1 MNLPELGAFLRTRRD
16 RIRPAEVG
24 LPQGPRRRVPG
35 LRREEVAQ
43 LAGLSADY
51 YTELERGSA
60 KNGVQPSAQTL
71 AALARALRLNGDE
84 RDHLFHLAE
93 RPVPPSVHG
102 PSAHVQPA
110 LLGLLDRLSNT
121 PARVITDLHE
131 TLVENDL
138 ALALFGNSPA
148 HGGPS
153 ASFVYRWFTDP
164 RAREIYPPEDHPHHS
179 RVFVADLQA
188 AAARRGRDAQATK
201 MVAAPPQPGVRG
213 PLGHPRRRGAPHG
226 PQEDRP
232 PSARRHRTRLL
243 QPPQRGRTA
252 TPAVVHR
259 PALKSGSRAAG
270 TALCRGD
277 PGAERPGGHGTGEV
291 VCGGIRIAA
300 LTRAAGG
307 ERPGGRSRTH
317 RPGSRRWRVRPA
329 RLRPAR
335 RQRAEERVRSLI
347 RRLHD
352 APPDR
357 SGSLG
362 KATFRLSGTH
372 RGPLRPLAGS

>member
-93 RPVPPSVHG
+93 RPIPPSAHG

-138 ALALFGNSPA
+138 ALTLLGRSPA
-148 HGGPS
+148 HRGPA
-153 ASFVYRWFTDP
+153 ASFLYRWFTDP
-164 RAREIYPPEDHPHHS
+164 RAREIYPPEDHPRHS
-179 RVFVADLQA
+179 RVFVSDLQA
-188 AAARRGRDAQATK
+188 AAARRGRDAEVTK
-201 MVAAPPQPGVRG
+201 MVAVLRRRSQEFAALWDTHDVAVRRTDHKRIVHPLLGVIELDCYNLLSEDGRQRLLWFTAPPGSPGAEQLELLSVVG
-213 PLGHPRRRGAPHG
+213 TQELTVTEVMAP
-226 PQEDRP
+226 ERP
-232 PSARRHRTRLL
+232 PA
-243 QPPQRGRTA
+243 A
-252 TPAVVHR
+252 E
-259 PALKSGSRAAG
+259 SGSR
-270 TALCRGD
+270 R
-277 PGAERPGGHGTGEV
+277 
-291 VCGGIRIAA
+291 
-300 LTRAAGG
+300 
-307 ERPGGRSRTH
+307 
-317 RPGSRRWRVRPA
+317 
-329 RLRPAR
+329 
-335 RQRAEERVRSLI
+335 
-347 RRLHD
+347 
-352 APPDR
+352 
-357 SGSLG
+357 
-362 KATFRLSGTH
+362 
-372 RGPLRPLAGS
+372 

>member
-93 RPVPPSVHG
+93 RPGPPSAHG

-138 ALALFGNSPA
+138 ARNLLGKSPA
-148 HGGPS
+148 HRGPA

-164 RAREIYPPEDHPHHS
+164 QARERYPPEDHPHHS

-188 AAARRGRDAQATK
+188 AAAKRGRDTEVTK
-201 MVAAPPQPGVRG
+201 MIAVLRRRSQEFAALWDTHDVAVRRMDHKKIVHPTLGIIELDCYNLLSEDGRQRLLWFTAPPGSPGAEQLELLSVIG
-213 PLGHPRRRGAPHG
+213 AQDLGITEGTAPEG
-226 PQEDRP
+226 L
-232 PSARRHRTRLL
+232 SAT
-243 QPPQRGRTA
+243 
-252 TPAVVHR
+252 
-259 PALKSGSRAAG
+259 KSGSQ
-270 TALCRGD
+270 
-277 PGAERPGGHGTGEV
+277 P
-291 VCGGIRIAA
+291 
-300 LTRAAGG
+300 
-307 ERPGGRSRTH
+307 
-317 RPGSRRWRVRPA
+317 
-329 RLRPAR
+329 
-335 RQRAEERVRSLI
+335 
-347 RRLHD
+347 
-352 APPDR
+352 
-357 SGSLG
+357 
-362 KATFRLSGTH
+362 
-372 RGPLRPLAGS
+372 

>member
-51 YTELERGSA
+51 YTELERGSGKHGA
-60 KNGVQPSAQTL
+60 QPSTQTL

-93 RPVPPSVHG
+93 RPIPPSAHG

-138 ALALFGNSPA
+138 ARNLLGKSPA
-148 HGGPS
+148 HRGPA

-164 RAREIYPPEDHPHHS
+164 QARERYPSEDHPHHS

-188 AAARRGRDAQATK
+188 VAARRGRDAEVTK
-201 MVAAPPQPGVRG
+201 MVAVLRRRSREFAALWDTHDVAVRRMDHKRIVHPALGVIELDCYNLLSEDGRQRLLWFTAPP
-213 PLGHPRRRGAPHG
+213 
-226 PQEDRP
+226 
-232 PSARRHRTRLL
+232 
-243 QPPQRGRTA
+243 
-252 TPAVVHR
+252 
-259 PALKSGSRAAG
+259 GS
-270 TALCRGD
+270 
-277 PGAERPGGHGTGEV
+277 PGAEQLELLSVIGTQDLSVTEGTAPE
-291 VCGGIRIAA
+291 RLSAA
-300 LTRAAGG
+300 
-307 ERPGGRSRTH
+307 E
-317 RPGSRRWRVRPA
+317 
-329 RLRPAR
+329 
-335 RQRAEERVRSLI
+335 
-347 RRLHD
+347 
-352 APPDR
+352 
-357 SGSLG
+357 SGSQ
-362 KATFRLSGTH
+362 R
-372 RGPLRPLAGS
+372 

>member
-24 LPQGPRRRVPG
+24 LPTGTRRRVPG

-60 KNGVQPSAQTL
+60 KSGVQPSAQTL

-93 RPVPPSVHG
+93 RPVPPSAHG

-138 ALALFGNSPA
+138 ARTLLGGSPM
-148 HGGPS
+148 GRGPA

-164 RAREIYPPEDHPHHS
+164 RAREIYPPEDHAYHS

-188 AAARRGRDAQATK
+188 AAARRGRDAEVAK
-201 MVAAPPQPGVRG
+201 MIAG
-213 PLGHPRRRGAPHG
+213 LRRRSEEFAALWDTHDVAVRRVDHKRIVHPLLGVIELDCYNLLS
-226 PQEDRP
+226 EDGRQ
-232 PSARRHRTRLL
+232 RLL
-243 QPPQRGRTA
+243 WFTA
-252 TPAVVHR
+252 P
-259 PALKSGSRAAG
+259 
-270 TALCRGD
+270 
-277 PGAERPGGHGTGEV
+277 
-291 VCGGIRIAA
+291 
-300 LTRAAGG
+300 
-307 ERPGGRSRTH
+307 
-317 RPGSRRWRVRPA
+317 PGSRGAEQLELLSVVGTQELGVTEEQPA
-329 RLRPAR
+329 
-335 RQRAEERVRSLI
+335 E
-347 RRLHD
+347 
-352 APPDR
+352 
-357 SGSLG
+357 
-362 KATFRLSGTH
+362 
-372 RGPLRPLAGS
+372 GP

>member
-51 YTELERGSA
+51 YTDLERGSA
-60 KNGVQPSAQTL
+60 KNGVQPSTQTL

-93 RPVPPSVHG
+93 RPIPPSAHG

-138 ALALFGNSPA
+138 ARNLLGKSPA
-148 HGGPS
+148 HRGPA

-164 RAREIYPPEDHPHHS
+164 QARERYPHEDHPHHS

-188 AAARRGRDAQATK
+188 AAARRGRDAEVTK
-201 MVAAPPQPGVRG
+201 MIAVLRRRSQEFAALWDTHDVAVRRMDHKKIVHPTLGIIELDCYNLLSEDGRQRLLWFTAPP
-213 PLGHPRRRGAPHG
+213 
-226 PQEDRP
+226 
-232 PSARRHRTRLL
+232 
-243 QPPQRGRTA
+243 
-252 TPAVVHR
+252 
-259 PALKSGSRAAG
+259 GS
-270 TALCRGD
+270 
-277 PGAERPGGHGTGEV
+277 PGAEQLELLSVIGTQDLSVTEGTAPK
-291 VCGGIRIAA
+291 RSSAA
-300 LTRAAGG
+300 
-307 ERPGGRSRTH
+307 E
-317 RPGSRRWRVRPA
+317 
-329 RLRPAR
+329 
-335 RQRAEERVRSLI
+335 
-347 RRLHD
+347 
-352 APPDR
+352 
-357 SGSLG
+357 SGSQ
-362 KATFRLSGTH
+362 R
-372 RGPLRPLAGS
+372 

>member
-93 RPVPPSVHG
+93 RPVPPSAHG

-121 PARVITDLHE
+121 PVRVITDLHE

-138 ALALFGNSPA
+138 ALTLLGRSPA
-148 HGGPS
+148 HRGPA

-164 RAREIYPPEDHPHHS
+164 QAREIYPPEDHPHHS

-188 AAARRGRDAQATK
+188 AAARRGRDAEVAK
-201 MVAAPPQPGVRG
+201 MIAALRRRSQEFAALWDTHDVAVRRMDHKRIVHPMLGVIELDCHNLLSEDGRQRLLWFTAPP
-213 PLGHPRRRGAPHG
+213 
-226 PQEDRP
+226 
-232 PSARRHRTRLL
+232 
-243 QPPQRGRTA
+243 
-252 TPAVVHR
+252 
-259 PALKSGSRAAG
+259 GS
-270 TALCRGD
+270 
-277 PGAERPGGHGTGEV
+277 PGAEQLELLSVVGTQELGVTE
-291 VCGGIRIAA
+291 GTAPQRLSAA
-300 LTRAAGG
+300 
-307 ERPGGRSRTH
+307 E
-317 RPGSRRWRVRPA
+317 
-329 RLRPAR
+329 
-335 RQRAEERVRSLI
+335 
-347 RRLHD
+347 
-352 APPDR
+352 
-357 SGSLG
+357 SGSQ
-362 KATFRLSGTH
+362 R
-372 RGPLRPLAGS
+372 

>member
-60 KNGVQPSAQTL
+60 KNGVQPSVQTL

-93 RPVPPSVHG
+93 RLCPPPAHG

-138 ALALFGNSPA
+138 ARNLLGRSPA
-148 HGGPS
+148 HRGPA

-164 RAREIYPPEDHPHHS
+164 QARERYPSEDHPHHS
-179 RVFVADLQA
+179 RVFVADLRA
-188 AAARRGRDAQATK
+188 AAARRGRDAEVTK
-201 MVAAPPQPGVRG
+201 MIAVLRRRSQEFAALWDTHDVAVRRMDHKKIVHPTLGIIELDCYNLLSEDGRQRLLWFTAPP
-213 PLGHPRRRGAPHG
+213 
-226 PQEDRP
+226 
-232 PSARRHRTRLL
+232 
-243 QPPQRGRTA
+243 
-252 TPAVVHR
+252 
-259 PALKSGSRAAG
+259 GS
-270 TALCRGD
+270 
-277 PGAERPGGHGTGEV
+277 PGAEQLELLSVIGTQDL
-291 VCGGIRIAA
+291 GITEGTAPEGSSAA
-300 LTRAAGG
+300 
-307 ERPGGRSRTH
+307 E
-317 RPGSRRWRVRPA
+317 
-329 RLRPAR
+329 
-335 RQRAEERVRSLI
+335 
-347 RRLHD
+347 
-352 APPDR
+352 
-357 SGSLG
+357 SGSQ
-362 KATFRLSGTH
+362 
-372 RGPLRPLAGS
+372 P

>member
-51 YTELERGSA
+51 YTELERGSV

-93 RPVPPSVHG
+93 RPVPPSAHG

-110 LLGLLDRLSNT
+110 LLGLLDRLSST

-138 ALALFGNSPA
+138 AVALLGRSPA
-148 HGGPS
+148 HRGP
-153 ASFVYRWFTDP
+153 AAGFVYRWFTDP

-188 AAARRGRDAQATK
+188 AAARRGRDTQ
-201 MVAAPPQPGVRG
+201 VARMIAALRRGQEFADLWDTHDVAVRRMDRKRIVHPLLGVIELDCHNLLSEDGRQRLLWFTAPP
-213 PLGHPRRRGAPHG
+213 
-226 PQEDRP
+226 
-232 PSARRHRTRLL
+232 
-243 QPPQRGRTA
+243 
-252 TPAVVHR
+252 
-259 PALKSGSRAAG
+259 GS
-270 TALCRGD
+270 
-277 PGAERPGGHGTGEV
+277 PGAEQLELLSVVGTQELSVPEGTAPGRPSTTE
-291 VCGGIRIAA
+291 
-300 LTRAAGG
+300 
-307 ERPGGRSRTH
+307 
-317 RPGSRRWRVRPA
+317 PGSR
-329 RLRPAR
+329 
-335 RQRAEERVRSLI
+335 
-347 RRLHD
+347 H
-352 APPDR
+352 
-357 SGSLG
+357 
-362 KATFRLSGTH
+362 
-372 RGPLRPLAGS
+372 

>member
-24 LPQGPRRRVPG
+24 LPTGTRRRVPG

-93 RPVPPSVHG
+93 RPVPPSAHG

-138 ALALFGNSPA
+138 ARTLLGGSPM
-148 HGGPS
+148 GRGPA
-153 ASFVYRWFTDP
+153 ASFVHRWFTDP
-164 RAREIYPPEDHPHHS
+164 RAREIYPPEDHAYHS

-188 AAARRGRDAQATK
+188 AAARRGRDAEVAK
-201 MVAAPPQPGVRG
+201 MIAG
-213 PLGHPRRRGAPHG
+213 LRRRSEEFAALWDTHDVAVRRVDHKRIVHPLLGVIELDCYNLLS
-226 PQEDRP
+226 EDGRQ
-232 PSARRHRTRLL
+232 RLL
-243 QPPQRGRTA
+243 WFTA
-252 TPAVVHR
+252 P
-259 PALKSGSRAAG
+259 
-270 TALCRGD
+270 
-277 PGAERPGGHGTGEV
+277 
-291 VCGGIRIAA
+291 
-300 LTRAAGG
+300 
-307 ERPGGRSRTH
+307 
-317 RPGSRRWRVRPA
+317 PGSRGAEQLELLSVVGTQELGVTEGQPA
-329 RLRPAR
+329 
-335 RQRAEERVRSLI
+335 E
-347 RRLHD
+347 
-352 APPDR
+352 
-357 SGSLG
+357 
-362 KATFRLSGTH
+362 
-372 RGPLRPLAGS
+372 GP

>member
-51 YTELERGSA
+51 YTELERGSV
-60 KNGVQPSAQTL
+60 KSGVQPSAQTL

-93 RPVPPSVHG
+93 RPVPPSAHG

-110 LLGLLDRLSNT
+110 LLGLLDRLSGT

-138 ALALFGNSPA
+138 AVALLGRSPA
-148 HGGPS
+148 HRGP
-153 ASFVYRWFTDP
+153 AAGFVYRWFTDP

-188 AAARRGRDAQATK
+188 AAARRGRDTQ
-201 MVAAPPQPGVRG
+201 VARMIAALRRGQEFADLWDTHDVAVRRMDRKRIVHPLLGVIELDCHNLLSEDGRQRLLWFTAPP
-213 PLGHPRRRGAPHG
+213 
-226 PQEDRP
+226 
-232 PSARRHRTRLL
+232 
-243 QPPQRGRTA
+243 
-252 TPAVVHR
+252 
-259 PALKSGSRAAG
+259 GS
-270 TALCRGD
+270 
-277 PGAERPGGHGTGEV
+277 PGAEQLELLSVVGTQELSVPEGTAPGRPSATE
-291 VCGGIRIAA
+291 
-300 LTRAAGG
+300 
-307 ERPGGRSRTH
+307 
-317 RPGSRRWRVRPA
+317 PGSR
-329 RLRPAR
+329 
-335 RQRAEERVRSLI
+335 
-347 RRLHD
+347 H
-352 APPDR
+352 
-357 SGSLG
+357 
-362 KATFRLSGTH
+362 
-372 RGPLRPLAGS
+372 

>member
-1 MNLPELGAFLRTRRD
+1 VNLPELGAFLRTRRD

-93 RPVPPSVHG
+93 RPIPPSAHG

-110 LLGLLDRLSNT
+110 LLGLLDRLTNT

-138 ALALFGNSPA
+138 ALTLLGKSPVRR
-148 HGGPS
+148 GPT

-164 RAREIYPPEDHPHHS
+164 QAREIYPPEDHPHHS

-188 AAARRGRDAQATK
+188 AAARRGRDAEVTK
-201 MVAAPPQPGVRG
+201 MVAVLRRRSQEFGALWDTHDVAVRRMDHKRIVHPMLGVIELDCYNLLSEDGRQRLLWFTAPP
-213 PLGHPRRRGAPHG
+213 
-226 PQEDRP
+226 
-232 PSARRHRTRLL
+232 
-243 QPPQRGRTA
+243 
-252 TPAVVHR
+252 
-259 PALKSGSRAAG
+259 GS
-270 TALCRGD
+270 
-277 PGAERPGGHGTGEV
+277 PGAEQLELLSVVGTQELSVTEGMAPQ
-291 VCGGIRIAA
+291 RLSAA
-300 LTRAAGG
+300 
-307 ERPGGRSRTH
+307 E
-317 RPGSRRWRVRPA
+317 
-329 RLRPAR
+329 
-335 RQRAEERVRSLI
+335 
-347 RRLHD
+347 
-352 APPDR
+352 
-357 SGSLG
+357 SGSQ
-362 KATFRLSGTH
+362 R
-372 RGPLRPLAGS
+372 

>member
-51 YTELERGSA
+51 YTELERGST
-60 KNGVQPSAQTL
+60 KNGVQPSTQTL

-93 RPVPPSVHG
+93 RPVPPSAHG

-138 ALALFGNSPA
+138 ALTLLGRSPA
-148 HGGPS
+148 QRGPA

-164 RAREIYPPEDHPHHS
+164 RVRGIYPPEDHPHHS

-188 AAARRGRDAQATK
+188 AAARRGRDAEVAR
-201 MVAAPPQPGVRG
+201 MVAA
-213 PLGHPRRRGAPHG
+213 LRRRSGEFAALWDTHDVAVRRMDHKRIVHPMLG
-226 PQEDRP
+226 VIELDCYNLLSEDGRQ
-232 PSARRHRTRLL
+232 RLL
-243 QPPQRGRTA
+243 WFTA
-252 TPAVVHR
+252 P
-259 PALKSGSRAAG
+259 
-270 TALCRGD
+270 
-277 PGAERPGGHGTGEV
+277 
-291 VCGGIRIAA
+291 
-300 LTRAAGG
+300 
-307 ERPGGRSRTH
+307 
-317 RPGSRRWRVRPA
+317 PGSRG
-329 RLRPAR
+329 
-335 RQRAEERVRSLI
+335 AEQLELLSVLGTQE
-347 RRLHD
+347 LTT
-352 APPDR
+352 PDPGR
-357 SGSLG
+357 H
-362 KATFRLSGTH
+362 A
-372 RGPLRPLAGS
+372 

>member
-51 YTELERGSA
+51 YTELERGST
-60 KNGVQPSAQTL
+60 KNGAQPSAQTL

-93 RPVPPSVHG
+93 RRVPPSVNG

-138 ALALFGNSPA
+138 ALTLLGKSPA
-148 HGGPS
+148 HRGPS

-164 RAREIYPPEDHPHHS
+164 QAREIYPSEDHSQHS
-179 RVFVADLQA
+179 RVFVADLRA
-188 AAARRGRDAQATK
+188 AAARRGRDAEVAK
-201 MVAAPPQPGVRG
+201 MVAV
-213 PLGHPRRRGAPHG
+213 LRRRSREFAVLWDTHDVAVRRMDHKRIVHPMLGVIELDCFNLLS
-226 PQEDRP
+226 EDGRQ
-232 PSARRHRTRLL
+232 RLL
-243 QPPQRGRTA
+243 WFTA
-252 TPAVVHR
+252 APGSPGAEQLELLSVVGTQELSVTEGMAR
-259 PALKSGSRAAG
+259 EELSAAESGSR
-270 TALCRGD
+270 R
-277 PGAERPGGHGTGEV
+277 
-291 VCGGIRIAA
+291 
-300 LTRAAGG
+300 
-307 ERPGGRSRTH
+307 
-317 RPGSRRWRVRPA
+317 
-329 RLRPAR
+329 
-335 RQRAEERVRSLI
+335 
-347 RRLHD
+347 
-352 APPDR
+352 
-357 SGSLG
+357 
-362 KATFRLSGTH
+362 
-372 RGPLRPLAGS
+372 

>member
-43 LAGLSADY
+43 LAGLSVDY

-71 AALARALRLNGDE
+71 TALARALRLNDDE

-93 RPVPPSVHG
+93 RPGPPSAHG
-102 PSAHVQPA
+102 PSTHVQPA

-138 ALALFGNSPA
+138 ARNLLGKSPA
-148 HGGPS
+148 HRGPA

-164 RAREIYPPEDHPHHS
+164 QARERYPPEDHPHHS

-188 AAARRGRDAQATK
+188 AAARRGRDAEVAK
-201 MVAAPPQPGVRG
+201 MIAVLRRRSQEFAALWDTHDVAVRRMDHKKIVHPTLGVIELDCYNLLSEDGRQRLLWFTAPP
-213 PLGHPRRRGAPHG
+213 
-226 PQEDRP
+226 
-232 PSARRHRTRLL
+232 
-243 QPPQRGRTA
+243 
-252 TPAVVHR
+252 
-259 PALKSGSRAAG
+259 GS
-270 TALCRGD
+270 
-277 PGAERPGGHGTGEV
+277 PGAEQLELLSVIGTQDL
-291 VCGGIRIAA
+291 GITEGTAPEGLSAA
-300 LTRAAGG
+300 
-307 ERPGGRSRTH
+307 E
-317 RPGSRRWRVRPA
+317 
-329 RLRPAR
+329 
-335 RQRAEERVRSLI
+335 
-347 RRLHD
+347 
-352 APPDR
+352 
-357 SGSLG
+357 SGSQ
-362 KATFRLSGTH
+362 
-372 RGPLRPLAGS
+372 P

>member
-51 YTELERGSA
+51 YTELERGGG
-60 KNGVQPSAQTL
+60 KHGVQPSSQTL

-93 RPVPPSVHG
+93 RPIPPSAHG
-102 PSAHVQPA
+102 PSTHVQPA

-138 ALALFGNSPA
+138 ARNLLGRSPA
-148 HGGPS
+148 HRGPA

-164 RAREIYPPEDHPHHS
+164 QARERYPPEDHPHHS

-188 AAARRGRDAQATK
+188 AAARRGRDAEVTK
-201 MVAAPPQPGVRG
+201 MIAVLRRRSQEFAALWDTHDVAVRRMDHKKIVHPTLGVIELDCYNLLSEDGRQRLLWFTAPPGSPGAEQ
-213 PLGHPRRRGAPHG
+213 L
-226 PQEDRP
+226 E
-232 PSARRHRTRLL
+232 LL
-243 QPPQRGRTA
+243 SVIGTQDLNLT
-252 TPAVVHR
+252 
-259 PALKSGSRAAG
+259 AG
-270 TALCRGD
+270 TA
-277 PGAERPGGHGTGEV
+277 PER
-291 VCGGIRIAA
+291 
-300 LTRAAGG
+300 L
-307 ERPGGRSRTH
+307 
-317 RPGSRRWRVRPA
+317 PA
-329 RLRPAR
+329 V
-335 RQRAEERVRSLI
+335 E
-347 RRLHD
+347 
-352 APPDR
+352 
-357 SGSLG
+357 SGSQ
-362 KATFRLSGTH
+362 R
-372 RGPLRPLAGS
+372 